1 MGKAGID
8 PEKNPLA
15 FLDRLLEDERD
26 SNLHFGDVRFW
37 RHLEY
42 IDTAQIYR
50 TKSLEYR
57 TMKLMFCEAVFYI
70 MFLGVLTGY
79 IINMRSS
86 DVFESRR
93 QQFDYWAGCDQNANG
108 NPYAGSCNF
117 FNIKAVPEIME
128 WIRTDLTPK
137 TFTDKTLYPPIV
149 EASSIFRLHEGTMA
163 WAPRYVADTKTT
175 ILIGAVRIRQLRV
188 MIKKGEDCPI
198 LEEFQNLDHECYPA
212 FSEGVQSTLPWAPTW
227 TPEHL
232 RHHYDHR
239 YANYS
244 KQTTTKGYHGV
255 YPGDGFYFDLP
266 LNLSGAQERLTELE
280 QWEWVDKRT
289 RAVIIEFSTL
299 NPNVN
304 VFVHNR
310 MLIEIPVTGGVMS
323 KFEVSAFRVFQL
335 SLSLMMGD
343 NLELFIL
350 ASATVALHILLFAY
364 VCFMIKQNGL
374 KFFTYFWG
382 ICDLIILTLFV
393 ILICVNIAI
402 FAKASGEPN
411 LAPEV
416 IGDPEMFFPI
426 GVLVPDL
433 ELATDILAVL
443 GLFAWLKI
451 LKYFALIGFFQ
462 AFVRVVER
470 SVGQLLKFA
479 GLLFIVLF
487 GFAVAFHMLYS
498 PDLARAEA
506 QRTGEDFDRAGNYG
520 LFSTLGG
527 AFVACIVAPAGG
539 VNFDSI
545 LARGDFFGAVL
556 VFMYIVLTVF
566 LLLKTFMAIV
576 VDTYS
581 VITYEMG
588 EVKRVSPHNPTLIF
602 LWTYFNALKNVKLV
616 GRETE
621 EDKGDPHEQQIVL
634 SSLPEAISERYKAK
648 KREMLDLRDSAQ
660 SQIDQE
666 KMFNLI
672 RATGLPLPPPTT
684 SNAVGFPELK
694 AIEGGPQMLPLEDV
708 KNGNGNGG
716 GSNPPPPPPPPAA
729 DDAEDPHQM
738 VNRVQLQRMLDED
751 PELREICQ
759 TTKAIDIVR
768 RFRVD
773 QSSVDPYEAVAR
785 LQAAV
790 AKELQG
796 LEEKGMHLQFDE
808 IETLRTVSSELH
820 NALTE
825 SQKEWRSELLS
836 VMQMASLLSKA
847 LIELTRKLEQ
857 VQRNHNALD
866 NRVRR

>member
-15 FLDRLLEDERD
+15 FLDRLLKDERD
-26 SNLHFGDVRFW
+26 SNLHFGDIRFW
-37 RHLEY
+37 QHLEY

-50 TKSLEYR
+50 TSSLEYR

-108 NPYAGSCNF
+108 NPYEGSCQF
-117 FNIKAVPEIME
+117 FNIRAVPEIMD
-128 WIRTDLTPK
+128 WVKNDFTPK
-137 TFTDKTLYPPIV
+137 TFTDKTLYPKIV
-149 EASSIFRLHEGTMA
+149 EAPSIFRLNENTMA
-163 WAPRYVADTKTT
+163 WAPRYVSDTKTT
-175 ILIGAVRIRQLRV
+175 ILIGSVRIRQLRV
-188 MIKKGEDCPI
+188 MIKKGDDCPV
-198 LEEFQNLDHECYPA
+198 LKEFQELEHECYPA
-212 FSEGVQSTLPWAPTW
+212 FSDGVQSTLSWAPTW
-227 TPEHL
+227 TPAHL
-232 RHHYDHR
+232 RHHYDHKLSNQSR
-239 YANYS
+239 
-244 KQTTTKGYHGV
+244 QTTTRGYHGI

-266 LNLSGAQERLTELE
+266 LNLSGAQERLAELK

-299 NPNVN
+299 NKNVN

-310 MLIEIPVTGGVMS
+310 MLIEVPVTGGVIS
-323 KFEVSAFRVFQL
+323 KFEVFAFRAFQL

-350 ASATVALHILLFAY
+350 AASTTALHNLLFFY
-364 VCFMIKQNGL
+364 VCFIIYKNGL

-382 ICDLIILTLFV
+382 ICDLIILTLFT
-393 ILICVNIAI
+393 ILMSVNIAI
-402 FAKASGEPN
+402 FVKASGEPN
-411 LAPEV
+411 LKPEV

-426 GVLVPDL
+426 GNLVPDL

-506 QRTGEDFDRAGNYG
+506 QRTGRDFDGAGNDG
-520 LFSTLGG
+520 LFSTIGG

-588 EVKRVSPHNPTLIF
+588 EVKRVSPHSPTLIF

-621 EDKGDPHEQQIVL
+621 EDKGEAHEQQIVL
-634 SSLPEAISERYKAK
+634 SSLPEAISERYVAK
-648 KREMLDLRDSAQ
+648 KKEMIMLRDDAQ
-660 SQIDQE
+660 FQLDE
-666 KMFNLI
+666 ERRANLMGA
-672 RATGLPLPPPTT
+672 RGLPPPPEPRA
-684 SNAVGFPELK
+684 SNAIGFPVQGQK
-694 AIEGGPQMLPLEDV
+694 AITDGPSMLPIEDM
-708 KNGNGNGG
+708 NG
-716 GSNPPPPPPPPAA
+716 SRTQLPPPPPPPPEAG
-729 DDAEDPHQM
+729 DNPEDPHQL

-759 TTKAIDIVR
+759 TKKAIDIMR
-768 RFRVD
+768 RFKVD
-773 QSSVDPYEAVAR
+773 QSAIDPYEAVSR

-790 AKELQG
+790 AKELQQ
-796 LEEKGMHLQFDE
+796 LEEKGQNLQFDE

-847 LIELTRKLEQ
+847 LIDLTRKLEQ
-857 VQRNHNALD
+857 VQRNHNTLD
-866 NRVRR
+866 NRIRR